1 MYRYGKN
8 LQWIIRLDLIM
19 GKRSD
24 FERIAKDYYPTIDD
38 RAVLALL
45 PHIQHL
51 NSYVESCC
59 GQMHL
64 VNMLSRLAPN
74 LRCYEYSDIDNGQDA
89 LAITQ
94 EYLLGADAIITN
106 PVWSRPLLHKMIMH
120 FKDLA
125 PTYLLFDA
133 DWAHT
138 KQALPYLKYCTDII
152 SVGRLI
158 WIEGTKMTG
167 KDNCCFYRFDKEES
181 ETIKFHPKFII

>member
-1 MYRYGKN
+1 
-8 LQWIIRLDLIM
+8 M

-24 FERIAKDYYPTIDD
+24 FERVAKDYYPTIDD

-45 PHIQHL
+45 PHIKHL
-51 NSYVESCC
+51 NSYVEPCC

-64 VNMLSRLAPN
+64 VNMLARLAPD
-74 LRCYEYSDIDNGQDA
+74 LKCYEYSDIDNGQDA
-89 LAITQ
+89 LTIT
-94 EYLLGADAIITN
+94 EDYLLGADAIITN
-106 PVWSRPLLHKMIMH
+106 PVWSRALLHQMIMH

-138 KQALPYLKYCTDII
+138 KQALPYLKYCTDIY

-181 ETIKFHPKFII
+181 NTIKFHPKF